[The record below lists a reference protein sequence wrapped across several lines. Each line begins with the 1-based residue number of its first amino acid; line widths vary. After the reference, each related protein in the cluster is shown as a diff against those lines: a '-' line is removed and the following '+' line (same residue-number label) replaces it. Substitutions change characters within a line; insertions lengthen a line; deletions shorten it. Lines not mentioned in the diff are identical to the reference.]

1 MMATVVPRPLVRCR
15 PDHVVPM
22 DPVRVDALVHEL
34 GTTDGHRL
42 VLLSVEVYDEVADL
56 RFARIDVDGA
66 TPLARR
72 VPAADAWAIAID
84 GRRAT
89 VVDAVGRGDR
99 AFSNG
104 EVRFRPPPPPGA
116 TLQVRTSL
124 TPGGPP
130 LHATVDLPGGPE
142 STDTTTAPR

>member
-1 MMATVVPRPLVRCR
+1 MVATVVDRP
-15 PDHVVPM
+15 PPSSDHVVTM
-22 DPVRVDALVHEL
+22 EPVRVDPLVHDL

-42 VLLSVEVYDEVADL
+42 VLLSVEVYDDVADL
-56 RFARIDVDGA
+56 RFARIDDDGA

-84 GRRAT
+84 GQRAT

-104 EVRFRPPPPPGA
+104 EVRFRPAPSPGA
-116 TLQVRTSL
+116 RLQVRATL
-124 TPGGPP
+124 APGASP
-130 LHATVDLPGGPE
+130 LHATIDLPE
-142 STDTTTAPR
+142 AP